1 MKKSQ
6 RPEHGNIAGD
16 QPAYLYER
24 YDVDGNFLK
33 YGVTQDLRTRYTDE
47 ELAGGYLLRTARGP
61 RRLMLKQE
69 CELVETNPR
78 PLNFEPWAGGEEAMR
93 QELPKEAISF
103 SADFGGTDVGEALK
117 PHFFALKRAFR
128 PAEVAPPFDTAG

>member
-6 RPEHGNIAGD
+6 RQEHGNIVGD

-69 CELVETNPR
+69 RELAETNAGPR
-78 PLNFEPWAGGEEAMR
+78 NFEPWAGGERSYE
-93 QELPKEAISF
+93 P
-103 SADFGGTDVGEALK
+103 
-117 PHFFALKRAFR
+117 RA
-128 PAEVAPPFDTAG
+128 A